1 MDEFINYR
9 DVSRPHLCSGDYGA
23 SFFTAVGE
31 YASSAYSSI
40 GEYLGSLSAADYLGY
55 AGTALS
61 AAGYASGTAGEASRT
76 KAEAKALEDQAD
88 LIDAET
94 QFERRAQQRR
104 VRQVLGRNRA
114 TAGASGVSP
123 FTGTPLE
130 VELSNQFEAGLNDS
144 LISFAGGE
152 RARQARLGASYAR
165 NSVPGIIFGGL
176 ASGAGASLSNWYRLS
191 KPRQTAT
198 YPTRASSFDSSW
210 GG

>member
-1 MDEFINYR
+1 MA
-9 DVSRPHLCSGDYGA
+9 DYGA

-31 YASSAYSSI
+31 YASSAYSSVA
-40 GEYLGSLSAADYLGY
+40 EYLGSLSAADYLGY

-76 KAEAKALEDQAD
+76 KAEAKALEDQAE

-114 TAGASGVSP
+114 MAGAAGIDPFSGTS
-123 FTGTPLE
+123 LE
-130 VELSNQFEAGLNDS
+130 VELANQFEAGLNDS
-144 LISFAGGE
+144 LLSFSGGE
-152 RARQARLGASYAR
+152 RARQARLGASYSR
-165 NSVPGIIFGGL
+165 NAVPGIIFGGA

-191 KPRQTAT
+191 KPKTTTAQ
-198 YPTRASSFDSSW
+198 PRRASSFDSYW